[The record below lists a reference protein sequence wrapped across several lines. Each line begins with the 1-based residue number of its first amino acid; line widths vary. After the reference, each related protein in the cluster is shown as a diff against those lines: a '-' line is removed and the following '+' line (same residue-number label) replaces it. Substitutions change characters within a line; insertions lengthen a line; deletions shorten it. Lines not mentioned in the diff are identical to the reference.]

1 MESAL
6 PVTLCYMLAD
16 LKAKT
21 AQHCHVVSLPYPSVS
36 ASDFPIIDCCTAQKI
51 SKQCEAWVK
60 EQYCQGKYDVEI
72 LLHVLYGFV
81 INTDELWFYW

>member
-21 AQHCHVVSLPYPSVS
+21 EQHCHAVSLSHPSISVS
-36 ASDFPIIDCCTAQKI
+36 DSPIIDCCTAQMIGKHC
-51 SKQCEAWVK
+51 KVWVK
-60 EQYCQGKYDVEI
+60 EQ
-72 LLHVLYGFV
+72 
-81 INTDELWFYW
+81 

>member
-21 AQHCHVVSLPYPSVS
+21 ERHSHAVSRSHPSIS
-36 ASDFPIIDCCTAQKI
+36 ASDSPIIDCCTEKRDM
-51 SKQCEAWVK
+51 V
-60 EQYCQGKYDVEI
+60 
-72 LLHVLYGFV
+72 LLKCLIVC
-81 INTDELWFYW
+81 I